1 MWPFHKK
8 EIVKTEKRY
17 IDYLPIGTIIKL
29 YNNDEFID
37 VESDYKIIHEGY
49 KNNKFEELNARLTEV
64 FNLFK

>member
-1 MWPFHKK
+1 MRL
-8 EIVKTEKRY
+8 ID
-17 IDYLPIGTIIKL
+17 DYLFLKI
-29 YNNDEFID
+29 